1 MSRHIV
7 HYLAA
12 AAVFFPL
19 DMLWLGVVAKGFYRA
34 NLGPLLLERPNWA
47 VAAGFY
53 LVYVAG
59 LVIFAM
65 ARAADW
71 REAAFSGALFG
82 FFAYATYDLTNLAT
96 LKGFPAKLAMTDIAW
111 GTFLSGVSAGGGIW
125 IARALFGL
133 AGGR

>member
-1 MSRHIV
+1 MTRHLV

-19 DMLWLGVVAKGFYRA
+19 DMLWLGVVAKGFYQA

-53 LVYVAG
+53 AVYVAG

-65 ARAADW
+65 TRAADW
-71 REAAFSGALFG
+71 REAAFYGALFG

-96 LKGFPAKLAMTDIAW
+96 LKGFPARVALTDIAW
-111 GTFLSGVSAGGGIW
+111 GAFLSGVSAGGGLLL
-125 IARALFGL
+125 ARAVFGV
-133 AGGR
+133 AGR